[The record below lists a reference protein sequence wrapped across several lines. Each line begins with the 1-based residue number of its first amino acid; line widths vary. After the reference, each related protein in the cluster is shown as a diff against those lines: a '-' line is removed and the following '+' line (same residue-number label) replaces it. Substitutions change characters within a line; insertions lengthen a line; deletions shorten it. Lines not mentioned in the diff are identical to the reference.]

1 MYIYSCRTATLNYV
15 LNLTDGY
22 FHLIVA
28 IIFILLNNPKCLFS
42 ERL

>member
-1 MYIYSCRTATLNYV
+1 M
-15 LNLTDGY
+15 LNLTDGH